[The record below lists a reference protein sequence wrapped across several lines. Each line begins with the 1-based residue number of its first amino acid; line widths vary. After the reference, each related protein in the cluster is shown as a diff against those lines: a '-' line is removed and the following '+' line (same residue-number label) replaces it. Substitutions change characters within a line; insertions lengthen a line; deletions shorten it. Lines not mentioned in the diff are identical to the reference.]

1 MWRTMHLDFTVQEQ
15 LVATTLQ
22 VQPLIR
28 QRDAEDIKR
37 VEEASD
43 VEAVL
48 DLAPMATGLAS
59 YAWLKRMRR
68 FGPSGADAIA
78 GRLTGGWLRNFPRTQ
93 AGIQERC
100 IGALRWC
107 DNEAADALMRCWEAF
122 DDYGRSLAC
131 VLVGLLGVHPAA
143 DRVWNYYQT
152 IHMQPNLYFVGPL
165 WGLIDLQDPRSADGL
180 AELMAARR
188 GFYERYGFLSRAGDA
203 RVILPLV
210 EEVVTRSGQAS
221 ADAMWALTG
230 VAHRLGR
237 NELLRL
243 LNVGAD
249 DATRAQAE
257 SFVDQIFIY
266 GQDAVERH
274 FETFYARS
282 LSRAA
287 DLVGGPKRRH

>member
-1 MWRTMHLDFTVQEQ
+1 MS
-15 LVATTLQ
+15 AT
-22 VQPLIR
+22 
-28 QRDAEDIKR
+28 E
-37 VEEASD
+37 
-43 VEAVL
+43 
-48 DLAPMATGLAS
+48 
-59 YAWLKRMRR
+59 
-68 FGPSGADAIA
+68 
-78 GRLTGGWLRNFPRTQ
+78 
-93 AGIQERC
+93 
-100 IGALRWC
+100 
-107 DNEAADALMRCWEAF
+107 
-122 DDYGRSLAC
+122 
-131 VLVGLLGVHPAA
+131 
-143 DRVWNYYQT
+143 
-152 IHMQPNLYFVGPL
+152 
-165 WGLIDLQDPRSADGL
+165 
-180 AELMAARR
+180 
-188 GFYERYGFLSRAGDA
+188 FLSRAGDA
-203 RVILPLV
+203 RVTLPLV

-287 DLVGGPKRRH
+287 GSGRRPEAPALTPSKAPVSVAVPPGFIHLLRCHSPASQRFEWILGAASAAMVVGKGPASPKTYGFGGESVYTKRSRQ